1 MVRKIR
7 IYRESRPTPLLEP
20 KRDFP
25 PLSNLRLDL
34 LEDKAKLKK
43 SLPLI
48 PLNSK
53 SNGPRLD
60 LYPIML
66 DTGKFLLAKPEE
78 QKELPSDK
86 NPSTPSLPDQETPLN
101 QIIPPQLENNPPPIN
116 LSPEDQALF
125 DALGDISNEKEV
137 SPSVS
142 LPSKEAEVDFISP
155 ALSETDE
162 PEEKE
167 REEEKEEEDPYAGL
181 TPEEREIKE
190 REEYTWRFRILRKQY
205 KKNINLP
212 TFTEFTPLETIKN
225 QYKQIIRE
233 MALDDNVDTYRTYLF
248 GSWLAIE
255 FVCTQWVGIDL
266 SGFTK
271 YQALMLHKYDKLLI
285 ELGEKSRGAWGAN
298 LPVEVRLIGLVL
310 FQAAVFY
317 LIKVVA
323 GKFGCSVADLFSIF
337 MGQPPSSPDAS
348 PNSGGGGFGS
358 MLGDLM
364 SSFTG
369 EGNPTPPLSPKDSTS
384 PPPTKMRGPSISA
397 KDIRSRRTQKE

>member
-7 IYRESRPTPLLEP
+7 IYREGRLTPLADP
-20 KRDFP
+20 KINFP
-25 PLSNLRLDL
+25 PLSDLRLDL
-34 LEDKAKLKK
+34 LEDKTKLKK
-43 SLPLI
+43 GLPLI
-48 PLNSK
+48 PLNFK
-53 SNGPRLD
+53 SNVTGLP
-60 LYPIML
+60 LYPIL
-66 DTGKFLLAKPEE
+66 LENGEFLLTKPDE
-78 QKELPSDK
+78 QKELPSDEK
-86 NPSTPSLPDQETPLN
+86 ASTPPLPDQETPLI
-101 QIIPPQLENNPPPIN
+101 QVIPPQLENAPPIN
-116 LSPEDQALF
+116 LSPEDKALF

-137 SPSVS
+137 SPTI
-142 LPSKEAEVDFISP
+142 PPPEEEEEFISP
-155 ALSETDE
+155 ASPEKDE

-167 REEEKEEEDPYAGL
+167 EEEEDPYAGL

-190 REEYTWRFRILRKQY
+190 REEYTWRFRILRKQ

-255 FVCTQWVGIDL
+255 FVCTQWVGVDL

-310 FQAAVFY
+310 FQAGVFY

-369 EGNPTPPLSPKDSTS
+369 EGNSTAPLSPKESTS
-384 PPPTKMRGPSISA
+384 PPTKMRGPSISA

>member
-7 IYRESRPTPLLEP
+7 IHRESRPVPIVAP
-20 KRDFP
+20 KINFP
-25 PLSNLRLDL
+25 PLIDLRLDL
-34 LEDKAKLKK
+34 LEDKTKLKK
-43 SLPLI
+43 GLSLI
-48 PLNSK
+48 PLNFK
-53 SNGPRLD
+53 SNVTGLP
-60 LYPIML
+60 LYPIL
-66 DTGKFLLAKPEE
+66 LENGEFLLTKPDE
-78 QKELPSDK
+78 QKELPSDEK
-86 NPSTPSLPDQETPLN
+86 ASTPPLPDQETPLI
-101 QIIPPQLENNPPPIN
+101 QVIPPQLENTPPIN
-116 LSPEDQALF
+116 LSPEDKALF

-137 SPSVS
+137 SPTI
-142 LPSKEAEVDFISP
+142 PPPEEEEEEFISP
-155 ALSETDE
+155 ASPEKDE
-162 PEEKE
+162 P
-167 REEEKEEEDPYAGL
+167 EEKEEEDPYAGL

-212 TFTEFTPLETIKN
+212 TFTEFTPLETIKL

-255 FVCTQWVGIDL
+255 FVCTQWVGVDL

-310 FQAAVFY
+310 FQAGVFY

-323 GKFGCSVADLFSIF
+323 GKFGCSIADLFSIF
-337 MGQPPSSPDAS
+337 MGQPPSSPDAP
-348 PNSGGGGFGS
+348 PNSGEAGAGGGFGA

-369 EGNPTPPLSPKDSTS
+369 EGTPTAPLSPKDSTFS
-384 PPPTKMRGPSISA
+384 PTKMRGPSISA